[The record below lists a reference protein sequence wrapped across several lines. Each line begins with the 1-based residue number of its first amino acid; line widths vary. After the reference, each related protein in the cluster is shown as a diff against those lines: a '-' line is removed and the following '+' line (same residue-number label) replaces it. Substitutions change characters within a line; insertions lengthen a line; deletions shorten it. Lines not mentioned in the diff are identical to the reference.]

1 MRIGIVGY
9 ERSEIFGVHI
19 DYLNFVEK
27 YGTPVIIPPV
37 SRKDFFKTYRIEGLV
52 LPGGMDVD
60 WRRYASVGF
69 WSDSYDPILEHFDR
83 EILPGI
89 FHAGFPVFGICRGL
103 QTLNVH
109 FGGNLWQHLWKHPT
123 NKAKNTFAHEVF
135 DVDTGEGRWV
145 NSFHHQCI
153 WKLGQGIVPLARTR
167 DCVIEAIRHETL
179 PIYAVQYHPER
190 MEDSWTD
197 KVMRL
202 LFS

>member
-9 ERSEIFGVHI
+9 ERDEIFGVHK

-27 YGTPVIIPPV
+27 FGTPVIIPPV
-37 SRKDFFKTYRIEGLV
+37 SRKDFFKSYRIEGLI
-52 LPGGMDVD
+52 LPGGYDVD
-60 WRRYASVGF
+60 WRRYSMTGF
-69 WSDSYDPILEHFDR
+69 WCYAPDPALEHFDK

-123 NKAKNTFAHEVF
+123 NKVKNSFAHEITYE
-135 DVDTGEGRWV
+135 DGATKWV

-153 WKLGQGIVPLARTR
+153 WRLGNGIKAVATAK
-167 DCVIEAIRHETL
+167 DNVIEEIRHETL

-190 MEDSWTD
+190 MEDAHID
-197 KVMRL
+197 GIVRN